1 MDFHN
6 HVMPGVDDGA
16 RDLEEA
22 LAAVAAFEAE
32 GVEVVVA
39 TPHFP
44 ASRTERPATLL
55 DRLERMDEAFEALR
69 EGVERA
75 GATVRLERGAEIR
88 LNAPDPNLADARLRL
103 AGTRFVLVEFSAF
116 QMPPYGSAQLAEIR
130 DQGWIPILAHPE
142 RYFGM
147 AGALHEVEEWR
158 EHAYFQVNA
167 GSLLGEYGPAPRK
180 AARLLFEHGW
190 VDYLS
195 SDFHARGEP
204 GLLASRALLL
214 ETGRISSRPGS
225 VPADEPG
232 DPTADEPGDPTA
244 DAAEPTGDRP
254 SDEDPTAANVAD
266 LLTEV
271 NPGRLLEDRKP
282 LPVPAVEIEAGVW
295 ERVRGFF
302 AP

>member
-16 RDLEEA
+16 RDVAEGV
-22 LAAVAAFEAE
+22 AAVAAFEAE
-32 GVEVVVA
+32 DVGVVVA

-75 GATVRLERGAEIR
+75 GLAVRLERGAEIR
-88 LNAPDPNLADARLRL
+88 LNAPDPNLTDPRLRL

-130 DQGWIPILAHPE
+130 QQGWIPILAHPE
-142 RYFGM
+142 RYAGM
-147 AGALHEVEEWR
+147 AGALHEVERWR

-180 AARLLFEHGW
+180 AARVLFEHGW

-204 GLLASRALLL
+204 GLLASRALL
-214 ETGRISSRPGS
+214 ETGRIPSGPGS
-225 VPADEPG
+225 VPAHEP
-232 DPTADEPGDPTA
+232 DDATA
-244 DAAEPTGDRP
+244 DAAGPAGDRP
-254 SDEDPTAANVAD
+254 SDADPGPAKVTD

-271 NPGRLLEDRKP
+271 NPRRLLEDREP
-282 LPVPAVEIEAGVW
+282 LPVPPVEIEASVW